1 MPYLEDKESGEPLK
15 SVIERVVE
23 SDFLRVEDSK
33 QFFFN
38 WKEEKKNE
46 VYKIY
51 LVGRD
56 KEILGMMSLID
67 RPEEYRIHLNLIEI
81 RESQQGKNKTIDKIA
96 GCLLAFACQLAFAR
110 GYDGFVSLKPKSKL
124 VALYQSKYGFRQYG
138 RLLGIEQGLSDA
150 LINKYLADE
159 KE

>member
-23 SDFLRVEDSK
+23 SDYLMVKDSG

-67 RPEEYRIHLNLIEI
+67 RPDEYRIHLNLIEI
-81 RESQQGKNKTIDKIA
+81 RENQQGKNKTIEKIA
-96 GCLLAFACQLAFAR
+96 GSLIAFACQLAFAR
-110 GYDGFVSLKPKSKL
+110 GYFGFVSLKPKSKL
-124 VALYQSKYGFRQYG
+124 IDLYQDKYGFRQYG
-138 RLLGIEQGLSDA
+138 RLLGVEQNLSNA
-150 LINKYLADE
+150 LIKKYLVDE